1 MTKKPERLHPDD
13 MMAISVCLTFQAK
26 LNPDDDDP
34 PPIPAPEIEET
45 FRAADATEFLEQVID
60 AIRARCLFGFL
71 MQQQAQC
78 AVGAGQWVEKTI
90 EEIIAEAKAENVVAR
105 IPNLQKI
112 KLRYDD

>member
-1 MTKKPERLHPDD
+1 
-13 MMAISVCLTFQAK
+13 
-26 LNPDDDDP
+26 
-34 PPIPAPEIEET
+34 
-45 FRAADATEFLEQVID
+45 
-60 AIRARCLFGFL
+60 